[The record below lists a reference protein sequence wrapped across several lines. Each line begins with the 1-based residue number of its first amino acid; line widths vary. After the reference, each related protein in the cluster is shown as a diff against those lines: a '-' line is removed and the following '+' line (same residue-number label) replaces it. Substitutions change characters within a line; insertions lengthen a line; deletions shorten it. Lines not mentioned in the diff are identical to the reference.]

1 MFVGRLEVCVASVL
15 AWFGDGV
22 EREPI
27 ADGLLS
33 RPRLIWVDVVRFDLR
48 FLGKPPGFFINVLIL
63 DWIYWGGGLR
73 TIPTL
78 TYRYVYVLTIEG
90 SVG

>member
-1 MFVGRLEVCVASVL
+1 MASVL

-48 FLGKPPGFFINVLIL
+48 FLGKPPGFFIFDFGL
-63 DWIYWGGGLR
+63 DLLGRGITYDTYLDLPLCLR
-73 TIPTL
+73 T
-78 TYRYVYVLTIEG
+78 YNRG
-90 SVG
+90 